1 MKVLLDTNALMM
13 PEQFGVDIFSEL
25 ERLGYFDYLVP
36 TAVVEEL
43 RAISKLAD
51 KGKDR
56 RAASVALGLLTR
68 CRILD
73 ADGEAD
79 DVLERLASETGAA
92 VLTGDKELRKRLS
105 KRGITV
111 IYLRQSQY
119 LEIDAQGRF

>member
-1 MKVLLDTNALMM
+1 LKVLLDTNALMM

-25 ERLGYFDYLVP
+25 ERLGYFEYLVP
-36 TAVVEEL
+36 TAVIGEL
-43 RAISKLAD
+43 RAISKLAER
-51 KGKDR
+51 GKDR
-56 RAASVALGLLTR
+56 RAANVALGLLSR
-68 CRILD
+68 CRIID

>member
-25 ERLGYFDYLVP
+25 ERLGYFDYIVP
-36 TAVVEEL
+36 TAVVREL
-43 RAISKLAD
+43 RAVSKFAER
-51 KGKDR
+51 GKDK
-56 RAASVALGLLTR
+56 RAASVALGLLSR
-68 CRILD
+68 CRVVN
-73 ADGEAD
+73 ADGVAD